1 MSYNRM
7 QLEKEF
13 VWKKFCIGNRNCMVE
28 CMVRTAGIVGSPGG
42 GIWTKMRYNRMQL
55 EKEFV
60 WKKFCIGNRNCM
72 VDCMVR
78 IAGIVGSPG
87 GYMD

>member
-1 MSYNRM
+1 MA
-7 QLEKEF
+7 
-13 VWKKFCIGNRNCMVE
+13 E
-28 CMVRTAGIVGSPGG
+28 CMVRIAGIVGSPGGGG

-72 VDCMVR
+72 VECMVR
-78 IAGIVGSPG
+78 IAGIVGSPEGG